1 MSIDTLDAF
10 LEANIKEYVGR
21 AFHQP
26 VERVRVRKLVGDAST
41 RQYFRVTLPDG
52 RRVVLAHYPDP
63 IDPTTH
69 PTCEVTRLLERA
81 GLPVPRIID
90 IEQKRG
96 FMLVEDLGDQRL
108 QDWVPRATPEERRR
122 VYGQAI
128 DLILRIQAA
137 TPLAERLGCRA
148 ARLAFD
154 EEKLLWELSFFYEN
168 FFERLRARPL
178 DGRMKTKLF
187 DEFTALARAL
197 AARPRVLCHRD
208 YHSRNLMLREGR
220 LYIIDHQDARMG
232 PMSYDVAS
240 LLGDPYVAL
249 DENFRREMLDY
260 FIARRREW
268 EPESTDP
275 AWLSQFEAEYHL
287 MLIQRLLKAVG
298 TYAYQSAVV
307 GNPVYDRY
315 IPRALQTALT
325 AARAVDRF
333 PVIRSTLEEL
343 RP

>member
-21 AFHQP
+21 LFDQP
-26 VERVRVRKLVGDAST
+26 VERLRVRKLVGDAST

-63 IDPTTH
+63 IDPATH

-96 FMLVEDLGDQRL
+96 FMLVEDLGDRRL
-108 QDWVPRATPEERRR
+108 QDWVPRASPEERRR

-137 TPLAERLGCRA
+137 TPLARRLGCRA

-168 FFERLRARPL
+168 FFERLLARPL
-178 DGRMKTKLF
+178 DERTRSKLF
-187 DEFTALARAL
+187 DEFTALAREL

-208 YHSRNLMLREGR
+208 YHSRNLMLHEGR

-232 PMSYDVAS
+232 PTSYDVAS
-240 LLGDPYVAL
+240 LLGDPYVDL
-249 DENFRREMLDY
+249 DEDFRREMLDS
-260 FIARRREW
+260 FIARRRAL

-275 AWLSQFEAEYHL
+275 AWRSQFEHEYQL

-298 TYAYQSAVV
+298 TYAHQSAVV
-307 GNPVYDRY
+307 GNPVYDQY
-315 IPRALQTALT
+315 IPRALQTAL
-325 AARAVDRF
+325 AAVRAAHRF
-333 PVIRSTLEEL
+333 PVIRSTLEKL
-343 RP
+343 QP